1 MKNPLSP
8 VSVTLFI
15 SRESYSWL
23 ALVLQIIVPHSSAVL
38 ESAGETSCGIH
49 AGHISICKY
58 PSSDS
63 PAREYKVAATNISR
77 FIRIINLVFFPDFPA
92 SFDALALLLFGD
104 ELGVKQARSAVL
116 KRARDVVGSIV
127 GRDNEH
133 VEELAKGK
141 VGILWYVQLVKGI
154 ESLNLPAD
162 IRTSFRGKS
171 LVVFFISAR

>member
-1 MKNPLSP
+1 MKNPLPP

-38 ESAGETSCGIH
+38 ESAGETTCGIH

-63 PAREYKVAATNISR
+63 PEYKVAATNISR

-92 SFDALALLLFGD
+92 SFDALALLLYGD
-104 ELGVKQARSAVL
+104 ELDVKQARSAVL

-141 VGILWYVQLVKGI
+141 VGILWHEQLVKGI

-162 IRTSFRGKS
+162 MRTSFRGKS
-171 LVVFFISAR
+171 LVVFFISAH